1 MRSRTYLKAGG
12 VVTVL
17 TAGAFFVGSLTAE
30 PRLAHAYTI
39 SSAITA
45 GCHEKITTEALRAVR
60 LDLTTAAPLPANTNE
75 RALIDDLEFTP
86 ANDMTDLGGATL
98 PKVLLEHERCPD
110 TPLPQILIIPIGTMN
125 NLATTIGLTR
135 HPAVKLA
142 ELFAAKLREN
152 RPLDVTHLTPL
163 KINDEYGFLY
173 GTGLPVN
180 FLQKYYEDPK
190 KRGRKRALKVIL
202 ATLGNEIASL
212 VTFRKSRQILTRPV
226 HAKITLP
233 EGNEP
238 PVAPLMTH
246 TGILCASIDQVGL
259 GCRAMPDARSR
270 PGCFMLRSTSLSF
283 WGLAVSL
290 GALWVGLP
298 LPATFD
304 AVVPHLTI
312 DYQEP
317 TIATVDGDMKP
328 PGTCDRITC
337 GPTISFITG

>member
-1 MRSRTYLKAGG
+1 MDKKKVAVVTNPNAGKNTPRAGLGKVIASILATPRWTYNPETLSALEGTAKELSRDRPDILVIAGG
-12 VVTVL
+12 D
-17 TAGAFFVGSLTAE
+17 GSV
-30 PRLAHAYTI
+30 HQ
-39 SSAITA
+39 
-45 GCHEKITTEALRAVR
+45 
-60 LDLTTAAPLPANTNE
+60 
-75 RALIDDLEFTP
+75 
-86 ANDMTDLGGATL
+86 TL
-98 PKVLLEHERCPD
+98 SKVLLEHEHSPD
-110 TPLPQILIIPIGTMN
+110 APLPQILIIPIGTMN
-125 NLATTIGLTR
+125 NLATAIGLTR

-142 ELFAAKLREN
+142 ELLATKIREN
-152 RPLDVTHLTPL
+152 HPLDVTHVSPL

-190 KRGRKRALKVIL
+190 KRGAKRAIKVIL

-212 VTFRKSRQILTRPV
+212 VTFRKSKQILTRPV

-233 EGNEP
+233 DGNEP
-238 PVAPLMTH
+238 PVAPFMTH
-246 TGILCASIDQVGL
+246 TGILCAAIDQVGL

-270 PGCFMLRSTSLSF
+270 PGCFMLRSTHLSF
-283 WGLAVSL
+283 WGLVASL
-290 GALWVGLP
+290 GPLWVGLP

-328 PGTCDRITC
+328 PRTSDTIAC
-337 GPTISFITG
+337 GPTVAFITA

>member
-1 MRSRTYLKAGG
+1 MNKKKVAVVTNPNAGKNTPRAGLGKVIASILATPRWTYNPETLSALEGTAKELSHDRPDILVIAGG
-12 VVTVL
+12 D
-17 TAGAFFVGSLTAE
+17 GSV
-30 PRLAHAYTI
+30 HQ
-39 SSAITA
+39 
-45 GCHEKITTEALRAVR
+45 
-60 LDLTTAAPLPANTNE
+60 
-75 RALIDDLEFTP
+75 
-86 ANDMTDLGGATL
+86 TL
-98 PKVLLEHERCPD
+98 SKVLLEHEHSPD

-142 ELFAAKLREN
+142 ELLAAKIHEN
-152 RPLDVTHLTPL
+152 RPLDVTHLNPL

-190 KRGRKRALKVIL
+190 KRGAKRAIKVIL

-212 VTFRKSRQILTRPV
+212 VTFRKSKQILTRPV

-233 EGNEP
+233 DGNDP
-238 PVAPLMTH
+238 PVAPFMSH

-259 GCRAMPDARSR
+259 GCRAMPEARSK
-270 PGCFMLRSTSLSF
+270 PGCFMLRSTRLSF
-283 WGLAVSL
+283 WRLAMNL
-290 GALWVGLP
+290 GALWVGRTLP
-298 LPATFD
+298 DTFD

-317 TIATVDGDMKP
+317 TIANVDGDMKQP
-328 PGTCDRITC
+328 RTSDIITC
-337 GPTISFITG
+337 GPTVSFITG

>member
-1 MRSRTYLKAGG
+1 VEKKNVAVVTNPNAGKNTPRAGLGKVIASILATPHWTYNPETLSALADSAKELSRDRPDIIVIAGG
-12 VVTVL
+12 D
-17 TAGAFFVGSLTAE
+17 GSV
-30 PRLAHAYTI
+30 HQ
-39 SSAITA
+39 
-45 GCHEKITTEALRAVR
+45 
-60 LDLTTAAPLPANTNE
+60 
-75 RALIDDLEFTP
+75 
-86 ANDMTDLGGATL
+86 TL
-98 PKVLLEHERCPD
+98 SKVLLEHERSPD

-142 ELFAAKLREN
+142 ELVAAKLREN
-152 RPLDVTHLTPL
+152 HPLDVTHLNPL

-180 FLQKYYEDPK
+180 FLQKYYEDRK
-190 KRGRKRALKVIL
+190 NRGRKRAIKVIL

-212 VTFRKSRQILTRPV
+212 VTFRKSKQILTRPV

-233 EGNEP
+233 DGNEP
-238 PVAPLMTH
+238 PVAPFMTH
-246 TGILCASIDQVGL
+246 TGILCASIDQIGL

-270 PGCFMLRSTSLSF
+270 PGCFMLRSTHLSF

-328 PGTCDRITC
+328 PRASDVIGC
-337 GPTISFITG
+337 GPTLSFITG

>member
-1 MRSRTYLKAGG
+1 MEKRTVAVVTNPNAGKNTPRAGLGKVIASILATPRWTYNPETLSALEGTAKELNRDRPDILVIAGG
-12 VVTVL
+12 D
-17 TAGAFFVGSLTAE
+17 GSV
-30 PRLAHAYTI
+30 HQ
-39 SSAITA
+39 
-45 GCHEKITTEALRAVR
+45 
-60 LDLTTAAPLPANTNE
+60 
-75 RALIDDLEFTP
+75 
-86 ANDMTDLGGATL
+86 TL
-98 PKVLLEHERCPD
+98 SKVLLEHERSPE
-110 TPLPQILIIPIGTMN
+110 TPLPQILVIPIGTMN

-135 HPAVKLA
+135 LPAVKLA
-142 ELFAAKLREN
+142 ERLAAKIREN
-152 RPLDVTHLTPL
+152 QPLDLTHVTPL

-180 FLQKYYEDPK
+180 FLQKYYEDPTQ
-190 KRGRKRALKVIL
+190 RGAKRAIKVML

-212 VTFRKSRQILTRPV
+212 VTFRKSKQILTRPV

-233 EGNEP
+233 AGNEP
-238 PVAPLMTH
+238 PVAPFMTH

-259 GCRAMPDARSR
+259 GCRAMPDARSK
-270 PGCFMLRSTSLSF
+270 PGCFMLRSTHLSF
-283 WGLAVSL
+283 WGLAMSV

-328 PGTCDRITC
+328 LRTSDIITC
-337 GPTISFITG
+337 GPTVSFITG

>member
-1 MRSRTYLKAGG
+1 VNKKTVAVVTNPNAGKNTPRAGLGKVIASILATPRWTYNPETLSALADSAKELNRDRPDILVIAGG
-12 VVTVL
+12 D
-17 TAGAFFVGSLTAE
+17 GSV
-30 PRLAHAYTI
+30 HQ
-39 SSAITA
+39 
-45 GCHEKITTEALRAVR
+45 
-60 LDLTTAAPLPANTNE
+60 
-75 RALIDDLEFTP
+75 
-86 ANDMTDLGGATL
+86 TL
-98 PKVLLEHERCPD
+98 SKVLLEHERSPD
-110 TPLPQILIIPIGTMN
+110 TPLPQILVIPIGTMN

-142 ELFAAKLREN
+142 ELLAVKIREN
-152 RPLDVTHLTPL
+152 RSLDITHVSPL

-190 KRGRKRALKVIL
+190 KRGAKRALKVIL

-212 VTFRKSRQILTRPV
+212 VTFRKSKQILTRPV

-233 EGNEP
+233 DGNEP
-238 PVAPLMTH
+238 PVAPFMTH
-246 TGILCASIDQVGL
+246 TGILCAAIDQVGL
-259 GCRAMPDARSR
+259 GCRAMPEARSK
-270 PGCFMLRSTSLSF
+270 PGCFMLRSTHLSF
-283 WGLAVSL
+283 WGLAMSV

-328 PGTCDRITC
+328 PRTCDVITC
-337 GPTISFITG
+337 GPTVSFITG